1 MWPAAPAAAWSSARS
16 GRFPTARSAGKRV
29 TSPAGGRW
37 PRDGSASAVSAP
49 ELHGGERLLD
59 GSLGELRGWY
69 AGKGHMILAVVA
81 AEASAETFTGLM
93 DHVAQGFEALGAA
106 ILVVGVI
113 WSFVLAAVALRRS
126 DRLAKAYLVLR
137 QAFGGTLL
145 LGLEILVAAD
155 LVRTVAV
162 APTLDNVLVLG
173 LIVVIRTF
181 LSFSLETEIEG
192 VAPWRRA
199 LISGAGTIRRA
210 SASALESETP
220 P

>member
-1 MWPAAPAAAWSSARS
+1 
-16 GRFPTARSAGKRV
+16 
-29 TSPAGGRW
+29 
-37 PRDGSASAVSAP
+37 
-49 ELHGGERLLD
+49 
-59 GSLGELRGWY
+59 
-69 AGKGHMILAVVA
+69 
-81 AEASAETFTGLM
+81 M
-93 DHVAQGFEALGAA
+93 DHVAQGVEALGAA

-113 WSFVLAAVALRRS
+113 WSVVLAGMTARRS
-126 DRLAKAYLVLR
+126 RSSARAYLVLR

-145 LGLEILVAAD
+145 LGLEVLVAAD
-155 LVRTVAV
+155 LVRTVAIS
-162 APTLDNVLVLG
+162 PTLDNVLVLG

-210 SASALESETP
+210 SASALQPETP

>member
-1 MWPAAPAAAWSSARS
+1 
-16 GRFPTARSAGKRV
+16 V
-29 TSPAGGRW
+29 
-37 PRDGSASAVSAP
+37 
-49 ELHGGERLLD
+49 
-59 GSLGELRGWY
+59 
-69 AGKGHMILAVVA
+69 ILAAVA
-81 AEASAETFTGLM
+81 AEASGETFTGLM

-106 ILVVGVI
+106 ILVAGVI
-113 WSFVLAAVALRRS
+113 LSFVLAAVALRRS
-126 DRLAKAYLVLR
+126 DRPARAYLVLR

-199 LISGAGTIRRA
+199 FISGAGTIRRA
-210 SASALESETP
+210 SASALEPETP

>member
-1 MWPAAPAAAWSSARS
+1 
-16 GRFPTARSAGKRV
+16 
-29 TSPAGGRW
+29 
-37 PRDGSASAVSAP
+37 
-49 ELHGGERLLD
+49 
-59 GSLGELRGWY
+59 
-69 AGKGHMILAVVA
+69 MILAA
-81 AEASAETFTGLM
+81 ATTQAATETFTELM

-113 WSFVLAAVALRRS
+113 WSFILAAVAARRS
-126 DRLAKAYLVLR
+126 GWSAQAYLVLR

-199 LISGAGTIRRA
+199 MTGGAGTLRRA
-210 SASALESETP
+210 TANALESKKP